1 MPGKAGGPNLRHRLI
16 DINGDAGA
24 VIFVLASGP
33 TKGWR
38 VQESIIKKSDGS
50 AVVPQGFTIQVPN
63 DSTDLTT
70 GFTETFA
77 RPAAIPVTEPDG
89 FPYFENFQWAADHGN
104 NGTGFAGPGNPD
116 TASLAG
122 PTTATVLF
130 KIRSL
135 TATAT
140 TVELTEYF

>member
-24 VIFVLASGP
+24 IISVLATGP
-33 TKGWR
+33 TKGWS
-38 VQESIIKKSDGS
+38 VKESIIKKSDGS

-77 RPAAIPVTEPDG
+77 VPQALPAVNPR

-104 NGTGFAGPGNPD
+104 NGTGFAGAGNPD

-130 KIRSL
+130 KVRSL

-140 TVELTEYF
+140 TIELTEYF